1 MNKMT
6 IMGIRVDHRA
16 DVAPRV
22 QEILTKH
29 GSIIM
34 SRFGV
39 PDSKKKDGLIT
50 LYIPGGNEEIIELSQ
65 ELASI
70 EGVTVKT
77 MEL

>member
-16 DVAPRV
+16 NVAPKV
-22 QEILTKH
+22 QEILTKY
-29 GSIIM
+29 GKIII
-34 SRFGV
+34 SRFGI
-39 PDSKKKDGLIT
+39 PDSEKKDGLIT
-50 LYIPGGNEEIIELSQ
+50 LYVPGGSEETTELSQ